1 MIIVPTIIVQIVAI
15 YVFFYTYVD
24 NISKHMAR
32 GVIGEMAFIKNS
44 IDIKGNKQLA
54 VEFSENIG
62 LEFYFL
68 PGKKLNHKTVTITQK
83 RENNKILDLFNPF
96 PIIDN
101 LNRFKIELEA
111 QGFFPF
117 YISKH
122 PSDDS
127 FFVLTTQLKKGLVK
141 FYVPEKRVSNSA
153 KYVFT
158 MWLILTSI
166 LTSLISILFLKNQ
179 IRSIKGLSD
188 AAEKFGRGGDD
199 PDFKPSGAREIRSVG
214 IAFIRMK
221 ERIMRQISGRTQM
234 LSAVSHDLRTPLT
247 RMKLQ
252 LEMMEDSEEV
262 SELKSDIYDME
273 KMINEYLDFSK
284 SVNSHREHNIE
295 TNIKGFLEQIVVY
308 YQKMNKD
315 IVHNIDIA
323 DDFLIQLKRS
333 SFKRAIRNLID
344 NSFHYGKKVEISAK
358 IDHKTLKIVVDDDG
372 CGVPEEQR
380 KEMFKPF
387 WRIDNSRNL
396 DKTNAHAGAG
406 LGLAIVMDVVRSHG
420 GEIKASDS
428 PKNGLRMT
436 ILLPI

>member
-32 GVIGEMAFIKNS
+32 GIIGEMAFIKNS
-44 IDIKGNKQLA
+44 IDIKGNRQLA
-54 VEFSENIG
+54 VEFSKNIG

-68 PGKKLNHKTVTITQK
+68 PGKKLNNKTVTISQK

-101 LNRFKIELEA
+101 LNRFKIELES

-122 PSDDS
+122 PSDED
-127 FFVLTTQLKKGLVK
+127 FFVLTTQVEKGLLR
-141 FYVPEKRVSNSA
+141 FYVPEKRVTNSA

-158 MWLILTSI
+158 MWLIFTSI
-166 LTSLISILFLKNQ
+166 LTSFISILFLKNQ
-179 IRSIKGLSD
+179 IKSIRGLSD
-188 AAEKFGRGGDD
+188 AAEKFGRGFEA
-199 PDFKPSGAREIRSVG
+199 PEFRPSGAREVRLVG
-214 IAFIRMK
+214 IAFIRMRD
-221 ERIMRQISGRTQM
+221 RIMRQITSRTRM

-252 LEMMEDSEEV
+252 LEMMAEDEAV
-262 SELKSDIYDME
+262 FELKSDISDME
-273 KMINEYLDFSK
+273 KMITEYLDFSK
-284 SVNSHREHNIE
+284 SGNSHREENRA
-295 TNIKGFLEQIVVY
+295 TNIKEFLEKIVVY
-308 YQKMNKD
+308 YQKMNK
-315 IVHNIDIA
+315 NIICNVDIA
-323 DDFLIQLKRS
+323 DDFSILVKKNSL
-333 SFKRAIRNLID
+333 KRAIRNLID
-344 NSFHYGKKVEISAK
+344 NSFHYGQKVEISAR
-358 IDHKTLKIVVDDDG
+358 ISHQTLRIIVDDDG
-372 CGVPEEQR
+372 PGIDESQREEI
-380 KEMFKPF
+380 FKPF

-396 DKTNAHAGAG
+396 DKTNNHSGAG

-420 GEIKASDS
+420 GKIKASS
-428 PKNGLRMT
+428 NPQKGLRMT